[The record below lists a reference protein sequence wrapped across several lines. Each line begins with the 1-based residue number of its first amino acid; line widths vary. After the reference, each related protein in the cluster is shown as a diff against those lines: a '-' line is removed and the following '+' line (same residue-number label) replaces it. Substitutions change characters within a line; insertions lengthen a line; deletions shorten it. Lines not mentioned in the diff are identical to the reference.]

1 MTVIGHIFGGNSA
14 NAAAASPAIVV
25 VTPTGLTTP
34 DPVTLHASLRQM
46 ASGGCTACH
55 VVYANDRWRE
65 IVGDQLAARTEP
77 IKLIRGAKGAPGALE
92 LRVAGAGAALIQ
104 HQAPEIVERVNL
116 FLGAGAIN
124 KLRIIQGPLQNLV
137 PKGRPARR
145 SNPPLDAALEAE
157 LVQGLAQVPDSPLKE
172 ALLKLGRGV
181 MKDRRRH

>member
-1 MTVIGHIFGGNSA
+1 MARRPLPTPA
-14 NAAAASPAIVV
+14 EAAAILARKRSRPQRSPPPPAGRRLNKMLKQLDAKYGQG
-25 VTPTGLTTP
+25 PGALQ
-34 DPVTLHASLRQM
+34 A
-46 ASGGCTACH
+46 
-55 VVYANDRWRE
+55 RWRE

-104 HQAPEIVERVNL
+104 PQAPEIVERVNL

-172 ALLKLGRGV
+172 ALLQLGRGV

>member
-1 MTVIGHIFGGNSA
+1 MARRPLPTPA
-14 NAAAASPAIVV
+14 EAAAILARKRTRPQRSPPPPAGRRLNKMLKQLDARYGQG
-25 VTPTGLTTP
+25 PGALQ
-34 DPVTLHASLRQM
+34 A
-46 ASGGCTACH
+46 
-55 VVYANDRWRE
+55 RWRE
-65 IVGDQLAARTEP
+65 IVGDQIAARTEP
-77 IKLIRGAKGAPGALE
+77 IKLIRGTKGAPGALE

-137 PKGRPARR
+137 PKGLPARR

-157 LVQGLAQVPDSPLKE
+157 LTEGLAQVPDSPLKE

-181 MKDRRRH
+181 LKDRRRH